1 MPDAEPVGRA
11 RRFLRHPVMLLLVK
25 AALVLAPLILIPG
38 LASGSLHWSPPLVAL
53 VAEPM
58 SALAALGLFVLY
70 TRTVEGRAVT
80 ELAPAAA
87 PVEIGLGFLAGLL
100 LFTLVIGVLALLGA
114 YRVVGHNQGSI
125 MLAPLV
131 GALLAG
137 VSEELLVRGVM
148 FRIAEDSLGSYWA
161 LAITAVFFGAGHLAN
176 PHATVLA
183 GTAIA
188 IEAGILLAATY
199 MLTRRLWLPIGLH
212 AGWNFT
218 QGGIF
223 GVAVSGHPVQGLLQG
238 TLTGPVWL
246 SGGDFGAESSVVA
259 TVICGLL
266 GIAILLRARRLGRV
280 RPPFWH
286 RPSGA

>member
-1 MPDAEPVGRA
+1 
-11 RRFLRHPVMLLLVK
+11 MLLLVK
-25 AALVLAPLILIPG
+25 AALVLAPLILIRG
-38 LASGSLHWSPPLVAL
+38 VAQDGLHWSPPLMVF
-53 VAEPM
+53 VAEPV

-87 PVEIGLGFLAGLL
+87 PIGIGLGFLAGLL

-114 YRVVGHNQGSI
+114 YRVVGHNQVSI
-125 MLAPLV
+125 ILAPLV
-131 GALLAG
+131 GALIAG
-137 VSEELLVRGVM
+137 VSEELLVRGVL

-183 GTAIA
+183 GAAIA
-188 IEAGILLAATY
+188 IQAGILLAAAY

-223 GVAVSGHPVQGLLQG
+223 GVAVSGYSVPGLLQG
-238 TLTGPVWL
+238 MLRGPVWL
-246 SGGDFGAESSVVA
+246 SGGEFGAESSVA
-259 TVICGLL
+259 AIVICGAL
-266 GIAILLRARRLGRV
+266 GIAILLRARRLGQV
-280 RPPFWH
+280 RPPFWR
-286 RPSGA
+286 RPDGA